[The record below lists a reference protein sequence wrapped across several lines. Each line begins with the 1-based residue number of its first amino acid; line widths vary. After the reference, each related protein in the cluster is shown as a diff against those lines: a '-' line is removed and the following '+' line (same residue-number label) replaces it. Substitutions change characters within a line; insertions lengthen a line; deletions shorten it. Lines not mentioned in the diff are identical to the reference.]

1 MRYEKRR
8 RRKRPSQKKSPGVM
22 NIVLII
28 VGVSL
33 FAFTIA
39 MIQVFKEYG
48 AVPDTLVTCVFAAL
62 GGECGIMGW
71 IKTSKE
77 RRREREWEVEDRQEA
92 KQEAQEQLIT
102 AEPDDFQRLQE
113 KAKKVMADR
122 ANYSNTLRQV
132 QAIKCK

>member
-1 MRYEKRR
+1 MDEEKKNEETTRS
-8 RRKRPSQKKSPGVM
+8 PGKKAPGVM

-39 MIQVFKEYG
+39 MIQVFREYG

-92 KQEAQEQLIT
+92 KQEAQER
-102 AEPDDFQRLQE
+102 PRND
-113 KAKKVMADR
+113 M
-122 ANYSNTLRQV
+122 
-132 QAIKCK
+132 